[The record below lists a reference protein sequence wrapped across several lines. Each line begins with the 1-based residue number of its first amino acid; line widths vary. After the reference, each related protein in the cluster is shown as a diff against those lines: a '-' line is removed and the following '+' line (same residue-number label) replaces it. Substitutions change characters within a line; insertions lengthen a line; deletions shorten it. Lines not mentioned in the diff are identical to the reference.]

1 MAFTHQHSRRRRTG
15 FISLSV
21 LAASASAIVIPTPFS
36 SGAQQHASS
45 IRKTLNFGPRVPTAV
60 HSTDTPSLA
69 LVSFNAEASSLV
81 GGPISSRCSR
91 AIDAASCVGRELAS
105 SFVESLHPSAQFQ
118 LVDGYLSSHNGLF
131 HAHFVQVIEGRR
143 VANGN
148 LNVNVD
154 LSSSEILSYGDS
166 SYASVVKSEESIDG
180 WKNKVASWAGGVAD
194 EAAQVVFG
202 SGPSRLDTGPQG
214 AEDLLDEYSS
224 PPFNPTATKHQVDP
238 RHGLLSFLALQSP
251 SSILIEALLF
261 TARTDMIDLMTVAP
275 SGESSS
281 AHTHTID
288 NVPTAVEP
296 VKASLVYIQDG
307 EDLKLAWKYEL
318 RTDDNQYEA
327 YVSATAD
334 VEGNEETLMVVDWVR
349 DFRPTGGELGFDALH
364 VATGSAPQ
372 WDPSTIARALG
383 HKNLAEKEIVEPTLV
398 EPGFKGA
405 KPSYRV
411 FPWGV

>member
-1 MAFTHQHSRRRRTG
+1 MPTQIQLHSRRRQAG
-15 FISLSV
+15 LLSL
-21 LAASASAIVIPTPFS
+21 LAAAAASAIVIPTPFAS
-36 SGAQQHASS
+36 SGAQHVSS

-60 HSTDTPSLA
+60 HSTDSPSSA
-69 LVSFNAEASSLV
+69 LVGFNAEASSLV
-81 GGPISSRCSR
+81 GGPISSRC
-91 AIDAASCVGRELAS
+91 AHATDAASCVGRELAS
-105 SFVESLHPSAQFQ
+105 SFVEALHPSSQFQ

-131 HAHFVQVIEGRR
+131 HAHFVQVVEGRR

-166 SYASVVKSEESIDG
+166 SYASVVKAEESIDG
-180 WKNKVASWAGGVAD
+180 WKNKVASWAGGVAN

-214 AEDLLDEYSS
+214 QEDVLGEYSS
-224 PPFNPTATKHQVDP
+224 PPFDPTATKHQVDP

-251 SSILIEALLF
+251 SSILIEALLSN
-261 TARTDMIDLMTVAP
+261 ARTDIIDLMTIAP
-275 SGESSS
+275 AGDRSS

-307 EDLKLAWKYEL
+307 EELKLAWKYEL

-327 YVSATAD
+327 YVSAAAD

-349 DFRPTGGELGFDALH
+349 DFRPTGGELGFNALH
-364 VATGSAPQ
+364 VATGSTPQ
-372 WDPSTIARALG
+372 WDRATVARALN
-383 HKNLAEKEIVEPTLV
+383 HKAVAETEVEPTLV